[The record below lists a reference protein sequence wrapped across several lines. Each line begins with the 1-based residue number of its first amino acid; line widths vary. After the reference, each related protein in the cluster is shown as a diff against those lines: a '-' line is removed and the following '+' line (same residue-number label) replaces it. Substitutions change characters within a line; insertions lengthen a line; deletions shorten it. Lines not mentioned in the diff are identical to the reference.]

1 METADWFIGGDDKAA
16 ERGAWRV
23 EGLDGGGGG
32 VFGAEDCEEGGAGD
46 GPVGGALGAASF
58 RGGGVVVGR
67 RHFE

>member
-1 METADWFIGGDDKAA
+1 VETADWFIGGDDEAA
-16 ERGAWRV
+16 EGGKWRV

-46 GPVGGALGAASF
+46 GPVGGALGAAFF
-58 RGGGVVVGR
+58 RGGGVVGR